1 MNLIPILLNYEIT
14 LGVVS
19 LPLIKFGYR
28 HFSQEPLYTVN
39 EKVYRVPSDERECA
53 LFHVSSLHPSGSS
66 PSTFQVEPGSDNAG
80 MDTFSLRDTSYP
92 AVNPFSKSSIPL
104 FPLGGHNYY
113 NERDLEGG
121 FLRRM
126 EWLERSCL
134 DKEGWE
140 ERYRKEWEEWS
151 RKRNRQ
157 RQSGA
162 ES

>member
-1 MNLIPILLNYEIT
+1 MNLIPILLNHEII

-39 EKVYRVPSDERECA
+39 EKVYRVPSGERECA
-53 LFHVSSLHPSGSS
+53 LFHVSSHPSESS
-66 PSTFQVEPGSDNAG
+66 PSAPQVESGPDNTG
-80 MDTFSLRDTSYP
+80 IDPFSLQATSYP
-92 AVNPFSKSSIPL
+92 TANPFSKSSIPL

-126 EWLERSCL
+126 EWLEQSCF
-134 DKEGWE
+134 DQEGWE
-140 ERYRKEWEEWS
+140 ERYRKE
-151 RKRNRQ
+151 RNRQ
-157 RQSGA
+157 RQSCVK
-162 ES
+162 S

>member
-1 MNLIPILLNYEIT
+1 MNLIPILLNHEIT

-53 LFHVSSLHPSGSS
+53 LFHVSSSHPSESS
-66 PSTFQVEPGSDNAG
+66 PSASQIESSPDNTRI
-80 MDTFSLRDTSYP
+80 DPSSLQATSYP
-92 AVNPFSKSSIPL
+92 TVNPFSKSSIPL

-126 EWLERSCL
+126 EWLERSCF
-134 DKEGWE
+134 DQEGWE
-140 ERYRKEWEEWS
+140 ERYQKE
-151 RKRNRQ
+151 RNRQ
-157 RQSGA
+157 RQSCA
-162 ES
+162 KS